1 VVRSIIELLE
11 VQNDEPEEIHLPVI
25 EKQGDETN
33 MDWMA
38 RFGRATKVA
47 KDSQEADAGGV
58 EADFDTWRP
67 MQDI

>member
-47 KDSQEADAGGV
+47 KDS
-58 EADFDTWRP
+58 
-67 MQDI
+67 